1 MADVKRKRCEK
12 KNSWK
17 FAAGNDRSTC
27 SSKLLPSN
35 RGEFINRIAALA
47 RREEETGRCA
57 RGRATI
63 RNLADRSLS
72 IIGDFLLFD
81 GHLITEINPFTARAR
96 VHDETN
102 ALKRSFVGRVTHGDR
117 HAKQLTTAGLLTA
130 KYDGRL
136 RINTLQYGRDAYKT
150 NEN

>member
-1 MADVKRKRCEK
+1 MA
-12 KNSWK
+12 N
-17 FAAGNDRSTC
+17 
-27 SSKLLPSN
+27 LLIVS
-35 RGEFINRIAALA
+35 LA

-63 RNLADRSLS
+63 RNFADRSPS

-96 VHDETN
+96 VHDETS

-117 HAKQLTTAGLLTA
+117 HAMQLTVP
-130 KYDGRL
+130 DC
-136 RINTLQYGRDAYKT
+136 
-150 NEN
+150 